1 MKMVTIGQITF
12 GVSIGET
19 IEKGEPLMLDDLV
32 TIPLRYPH
40 ICTIQKQL
48 IKK

>member
-1 MKMVTIGQITF
+1 MIIVGQITF
-12 GVSIGET
+12 GVNIGET

-40 ICTIQKQL
+40 ICTIQKQPV
-48 IKK
+48 KK